1 MGDRDDQGIDDAPP
15 VLGRISI
22 GKVVEHNGRR
32 LPEKDDAF
40 TITTQVQNKD
50 GWILHPLH
58 KMLEDATENGKIRS
72 IPVTLLFNDPELN
85 LRSEYAMFDRK
96 NGRPVCVGNGETA
109 RQHVDGCIR
118 EGACPSP
125 DNCPRAK
132 EGGCKP
138 YGRLNVQV
146 EGQDDALSTFVFRT
160 TGFNSIRTLSSKLH
174 YFFALGQQATR
185 HLPLQM
191 KLRAK
196 STTMSHRT
204 PIYYADIALRDGVSL
219 TEALALALARAMAQA
234 DQEAGLDVSLLE
246 SVARQGYG
254 NGVFEDSPDE
264 VPAILEEFFTV
275 QDKTD
280 EVDALAGD
288 APEKTGNTAKPA
300 QPGMTPRP
308 AKLSERIGKKA
319 ERLET
324 RH

>member
-1 MGDRDDQGIDDAPP
+1 MIKGLMMTPP

-58 KMLEDATENGKIRS
+58 KMLEDATENRKIRS
-72 IPVTLLFNDPELN
+72 IPVTLLFNDPALN
-85 LRSEYAMFDRK
+85 LRAEYAMFDRK

-109 RQHVDGCIR
+109 RQYVDGSIR
-118 EGACPSP
+118 ERACPSP
-125 DNCPRAK
+125 DSCPLAK

-146 EGQDDALSTFVFRT
+146 DGQDDALSTFVFRT

-174 YFFALGQQATR
+174 YFFALGQQSTR

-196 STTMSHRT
+196 STAMSHRT
-204 PIYYADIALRDGVSL
+204 PIYYADLALRDGISL
-219 TEALALALARAMAQA
+219 TEALASARAKMQA
-234 DQEAGLDVSLLE
+234 EKEAGMDISLLE
-246 SVARQGYG
+246 LAARQGYG

-264 VPAILEEFFTV
+264 VPAILEEFFAAP
-275 QDKTD
+275 DRTD
-280 EVDALAGD
+280 EVDALAVD
-288 APEKTGNTAKPA
+288 APEKTGSTAKPA

-308 AKLSERIGKKA
+308 AKLSDRIGKQTPRQ
-319 ERLET
+319 EMT
-324 RH
+324 H